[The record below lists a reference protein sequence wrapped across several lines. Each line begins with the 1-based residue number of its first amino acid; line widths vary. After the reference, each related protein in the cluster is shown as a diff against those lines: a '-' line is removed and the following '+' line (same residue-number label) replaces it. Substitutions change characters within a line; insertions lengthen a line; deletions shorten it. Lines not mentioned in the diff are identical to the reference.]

1 MKSRIAALA
10 LAALAA
16 PVFATTTAS
25 LSAGSFS
32 VVVKDLDTADGV
44 TPGLTWDNS
53 WFFFGSSYY
62 AQQTGY
68 QLESYNGG
76 SSLQTVYAPYVFGSV
91 SQTAPVRSIT
101 GSLLGGTG
109 SYSVQLDAQDQLTMT
124 LGQSVTDGAST
135 SLTAQ
140 FERGFWLTAGS
151 QVSFSMLLDRQV
163 SGTAY
168 AGTWTPQPGLSVPT
182 FSSSGVGMTMR
193 VGAVNSSTSMDG
205 SGSFTSPAAYESF
218 GESDQLKVLVR
229 NTSSTAQYYT
239 LNIFSSTG
247 VQQALDPATAAIV
260 PEPTTGALM
269 ALGLAG
275 LVGLARRRAA

>member
-10 LAALAA
+10 LAAVVA
-16 PVFATTTAS
+16 PVFATSTAS

-32 VVVKDLDTADGV
+32 VTLKDLDTADGV
-44 TPGLTWDNS
+44 TPGLTWDTS

-62 AQQTGY
+62 AQQTAY
-68 QLESYNGG
+68 QSDVYVGG
-76 SSLQTVYAPYVFGSV
+76 SNLQPVYAPYVFGSV
-91 SQTAPVRSIT
+91 SQSAPVRSIT

-109 SYSVQLDAQDQLTMT
+109 SYSAQLDAQDQLTLT
-124 LGQSVTDGAST
+124 LSQSVTNGAST
-135 SLTAQ
+135 SLTTQ

-168 AGTWTPQPGLSVPT
+168 TGTWTPQPGVNLPA
-182 FSSSGVGMTMR
+182 FSWSNVGITMR
-193 VGAVNSSTSMDG
+193 VGAVNTSMSMDG
-205 SGSFTSPAAYESF
+205 FGSFTSPAAYESI
-218 GESDQLKVLVR
+218 GESDQLKLLVR

-247 VQQALDPATAAIV
+247 VQEALDPATATVV
-260 PEPTTGALM
+260 PEPTTAALM
-269 ALGLAG
+269 ALGLAALAG
-275 LVGLARRRAA
+275 RARRRPA